1 MSRPIGHVA
10 RAVLALVAA
19 KGADGLLVSDAL
31 AMDTRITENVM
42 YMTLSNLTKWQM
54 VERVGRG
61 LYAVT
66 AACKPLDAVT
76 AACKPLDA
84 GPALSR
90 LAAKRAALMAEIAEC
105 QAGISEVVLCR
116 EAGIPRRRVR
126 SILRQAIAAHQ
137 VLQIKIP
144 KAHGGGTGYRMAG
157 PAAAT
162 GSAQ

>member
-66 AACKPLDAVT
+66 AACKPLDA
-76 AACKPLDA
+76 

-105 QAGISEVVLCR
+105 QAGISEAVLCG